1 MDSLGWALLR
11 LHGGEQLQQVAVAPH
26 AVAADGATVGGS
38 NGQLALHELQLVVQP
53 GPGLAACRGHMQAY
67 IRCTV
72 TWCWGW

>member
-1 MDSLGWALLR
+1 
-11 LHGGEQLQQVAVAPH
+11 
-26 AVAADGATVGGS
+26 VGGS